1 MLDVL
6 LHVIIVI
13 FQLESYWWSWY
24 GTLKHRTSKIND
36 RFSRLHYVNLCK
48 RLHWRMKC
56 VTWLNSAITSKE
68 TQRRATIA
76 REKKKTDKLQLKWH
90 IGYKIYTHCIR
101 SSPLPFDNSIAIIN
115 ALFTVFFFQRSK
127 WIVSFVDFTNYM
139 TWLHTHPSRTYERFV

>member
-24 GTLKHRTSKIND
+24 GTLKHLTSKIND

-76 REKKKTDKLQLKWH
+76 REKKKLTNCSWNDILATKYIL
-90 IGYKIYTHCIR
+90 
-101 SSPLPFDNSIAIIN
+101 
-115 ALFTVFFFQRSK
+115 TVFVLLHYLLTIQLPSSMLCLLSFFFYAQNELSHL
-127 WIVSFVDFTNYM
+127 WISQI
-139 TWLHTHPSRTYERFV
+139 TWHGCTHTSRTYKRFV